1 MKRTLIAVLLIL
13 CTALC
18 CGCGAPNAAE
28 LVQGSLD
35 LAYRNQYTEAYLK
48 AAGLTAE
55 EAQQLYDNGIEA
67 ELAVFA
73 GYFDV
78 DLTRCSREAAEEF
91 RAFCRDVYG
100 SAKYE
105 VGKPAKTDD
114 GYTVA
119 LTVYPVDILQK
130 FREGSLGKLM
140 ADWRARYDKGEFDTM
155 DKTQYEDLWI
165 RTLLSALK
173 DVQPGY
179 PEGESVTVT
188 LTRDS
193 DGVTVISPED
203 LAKIDSLIIAY

>member
-1 MKRTLIAVLLIL
+1 MKRILIAILLIL
-13 CTALC
+13 CAALC

-28 LVQGSLD
+28 LLEGSLD
-35 LAYRNQYTEAYLK
+35 LAYRNRYTEAYLK
-48 AAGLTAE
+48 AVGLTAE
-55 EAQQLYDNGIEA
+55 EAQQQYEAGMEA

-73 GYFDV
+73 GYFDI
-78 DLTRCSREAAEEF
+78 DLTLCSREAAEEF
-91 RAFCRDVYG
+91 RGFCRDVYG

-105 VGKPAKTDD
+105 VGKPAKTDT

-130 FREGSLGKLM
+130 FRDGSLSGLM
-140 ADWRARYDKGEFDTM
+140 SDWQTRYDKGEFDAM

-179 PEGESVTVT
+179 LDGEIVTVT

-203 LAKIDSLIIAY
+203 LTKIDSLVIAY